1 MSPAMSQ
8 LGPFELE
15 GRLNG
20 LRDTL
25 EIVLVHLLSSD
36 DARNLRQDLDARLNL
51 ADQQEDPGAVPQAA
65 FAAEAAATREIKLL
79 LERVDAAL
87 DARKA

>member
-1 MSPAMSQ
+1 MSR
-8 LGPFELE
+8 LEPFELE

-25 EIVLVHLLSSD
+25 EIVLVHLMRQAGAED
-36 DARNLRQDLDARLNL
+36 LRRDLEARLNL
-51 ADQQEDPGAVPQAA
+51 ADQQEDPGAVPQDA
-65 FAAEAAATREIKLL
+65 FAVEAAAAREIKLV

-87 DARKA
+87 DARTG